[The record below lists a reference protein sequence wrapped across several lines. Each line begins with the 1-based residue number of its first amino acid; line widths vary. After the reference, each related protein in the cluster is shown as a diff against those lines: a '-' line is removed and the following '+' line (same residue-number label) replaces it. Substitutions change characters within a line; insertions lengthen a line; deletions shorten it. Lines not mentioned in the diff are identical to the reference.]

1 MEDTVGLLKK
11 GVVSGFGRGW
21 RGFLWTIKIIVPVS
35 LATTLLAWSDLLRHT
50 DFIIKPL
57 MGMLSLPPMAAVPIL
72 IGMLTGIYGAVAAM
86 AVLPFTTSQ
95 MTLMAIFV
103 LNAHNLIQEG
113 IVQAKSGINPIKATF
128 YRLASAIITVILV
141 APWLPSGA
149 PTQTLASAIPAA
161 ISLSLT
167 LEHWLTATLFL
178 MLKVFIIIMALMM
191 VMEIFQS
198 TGWIHPLVRFLS
210 PLLKI
215 MGLDEKVGFLWMTA
229 VIFGLAYG
237 GAILVEEIKK
247 GTISEEERETLHL
260 SIGINHSLVE
270 DPALFF
276 TFGLSPF
283 WLYIPRLLMAIVSVR
298 LIRLW
303 QRFAVRRRA
312 GHESCRIP
320 NPR

>member
-1 MEDTVGLLKK
+1 MEDMIGLLKK
-11 GVVSGFGRGW
+11 GAVSGIGRGW

-35 LATTLLAWSDLLRHT
+35 FATTLLDWSGWLNQV
-50 DFIIKPL
+50 DFLFNPL
-57 MGMLSLPPMAAVPIL
+57 MGLLSLPSMAAVPIL
-72 IGMLTGIYGAVAAM
+72 IGMLTGIYGTVAAM

-103 LNAHNLIQEG
+103 LNAHNLVQEG
-113 IVQAKSGINPIKATF
+113 IIQAKSGINPIKATL
-128 YRLASAIITVILV
+128 YRLAAAIISVIAV
-141 APWLPSGA
+141 APWLPDGA
-149 PTQTLASAIPAA
+149 LIPTHATAIPAA

-178 MLKVFIIIMALMM
+178 MLKVFIIIMALMT
-191 VMEIFQS
+191 VMEIIRS
-198 TGWIHPLVRFLS
+198 TGWIHLLVRFFS
-210 PLLKI
+210 PLLKL

-229 VIFGLAYG
+229 IIFGLAYG
-237 GAILVEEIKK
+237 GAILVEEIKN
-247 GTISEEERETLHL
+247 GSLSEEERETLHL

-283 WLYIPRLLMAIVSVR
+283 WLYVPRLLVAMASVR

-303 QRFAVRRRA
+303 QRLWVRGRT
-312 GHESCRIP
+312 
-320 NPR
+320 